1 MPCLRRL
8 RMHPRAAVAWCHS
21 WHPQRCPTPQRSDAT
36 PQTVL
41 RTTETS
47 EARSQGRTVSDTLGA
62 SLWPQCAAVRLISL
76 SLISLASSWPILLR
90 GRAPLLSSTCFFRSH
105 QRRLE
110 PPFGDHFGDGRLR
123 LRSGLVLSLR
133 SSPLFLLGVLPPAF
147 RRSDFLGDTAR
158 CSTVGDADAD
168 AEVAVPRGIAVCAF
182 PPQPA

>member
-1 MPCLRRL
+1 
-8 RMHPRAAVAWCHS
+8 MHPRAAESWCHS

-36 PQTVL
+36 PQTVP

-76 SLISLASSWPILLR
+76 SLISLASSWPTLLR

-110 PPFGDHFGDGRLR
+110 PPFGDHFGDAR

-133 SSPLFLLGVLPPAF
+133 SSPIFLLLPPAF
-147 RRSDFLGDTAR
+147 RRPDFLGDTVC

-168 AEVAVPRGIAVCAF
+168 ADAAFPRSIAVCAF